1 MLNKEQNDKF
11 IILCKEIVPEYILR
25 TENDGFLMGD
35 FRDKE
40 IFSCFYQYDNANINF
55 VFARLHFTIN
65 EWIKE
70 YSSRFKSGNRYIRS
84 GDRGKLNHFQNI
96 LSQFIKFFGKIGI
109 EFNVNPDYRKLIFE
123 GSEEINNAEGYI
135 VGENFDLP
143 NLIIDE
149 PIFTLVSGNKFEH
162 IRFLI
167 FGAART
173 KPDIIVKDV
182 LDGNLKVLNDS
193 DVLVYDDE
201 IKESLTYADFKIWWS
216 KNKNKYS
223 WYTPTS
229 QMNEIELQVQEY
241 YRQHY
246 SDDIFPVLI
255 PQVYLHYDPKDK
267 ETRRK
272 YKYNEN
278 LIFQRM
284 DFLILYK
291 NRRVIIEIDGETHTP
306 EKNLERYSKQLEYDR
321 TMKFLGYDIF
331 RLGGYELTKNFE
343 KTVKDFFENLMQYL
357 KVNQ

>member
-1 MLNKEQNDKF
+1 MINKEQNDKF

-25 TENDGFLMGD
+25 TENDGFLLGD

-70 YSSRFKSGNRYIRS
+70 YSSRFNSGNRYIRS
-84 GDRGKLNHFQNI
+84 GDRGELNHFQNI

-109 EFNVNPDYRKLIFE
+109 EFSVNPDYRKLIFE
-123 GSEEINNAEGYI
+123 GSEEINNAECYI

-229 QMNEIELQVQEY
+229 QMNKIELQVQEY

-255 PQVYLHYDPKDK
+255 PQVYLHYDPKA
-267 ETRRK
+267 
-272 YKYNEN
+272 
-278 LIFQRM
+278 
-284 DFLILYK
+284 
-291 NRRVIIEIDGETHTP
+291 
-306 EKNLERYSKQLEYDR
+306 
-321 TMKFLGYDIF
+321 
-331 RLGGYELTKNFE
+331 TKI
-343 KTVKDFFENLMQYL
+343 
-357 KVNQ
+357 